1 MLVSAAGYLA
11 ATVPLRLAGAGAAVA
26 IPLLAVS
33 EYDDVALGG
42 ALVAASLAPAVVAA
56 PLVGAVMDR
65 VRHPRL
71 LVMASGVVTFVAFGA
86 TALLGTVPIEVI
98 FVLLVAAG
106 AVSPF
111 YMGGA
116 SSFVTDEI
124 VDERRAFAY
133 DSGSYNIGY
142 VGGPA
147 IVAVSAVGGSAVLA
161 MWLMAGAA
169 LAGAIATLAL
179 RMPARPQAIES
190 MWQTIAAGAKHLVG
204 HRPLTVV
211 IASSTL
217 AYSGSGALPIAAVA
231 LSLERTGS
239 AADAAIIV
247 TAFAIGGLVGSVLA
261 IVRPS
266 ERFSPEMVMG
276 LGFAAI
282 GAFTLVAVPNLGL
295 GWTIAA
301 IGLSGV
307 FTASSNIAMLQLRKQ
322 QSPLGVRSQIFTIG
336 AGLRTTAAA
345 AGAAVAGLVAGLPAG
360 ILLAGIALSWLA
372 SGAIMLLYPR
382 GTQPLP
388 ED

>member
-1 MLVSAAGYLA
+1 
-11 ATVPLRLAGAGAAVA
+11 
-26 IPLLAVS
+26 
-33 EYDDVALGG
+33 
-42 ALVAASLAPAVVAA
+42 
-56 PLVGAVMDR
+56 
-65 VRHPRL
+65 
-71 LVMASGVVTFVAFGA
+71 
-86 TALLGTVPIEVI
+86 
-98 FVLLVAAG
+98 
-106 AVSPF
+106 
-111 YMGGA
+111 
-116 SSFVTDEI
+116 
-124 VDERRAFAY
+124 
-133 DSGSYNIGY
+133 
-142 VGGPA
+142 
-147 IVAVSAVGGSAVLA
+147 
-161 MWLMAGAA
+161 
-169 LAGAIATLAL
+169 
-179 RMPARPQAIES
+179 